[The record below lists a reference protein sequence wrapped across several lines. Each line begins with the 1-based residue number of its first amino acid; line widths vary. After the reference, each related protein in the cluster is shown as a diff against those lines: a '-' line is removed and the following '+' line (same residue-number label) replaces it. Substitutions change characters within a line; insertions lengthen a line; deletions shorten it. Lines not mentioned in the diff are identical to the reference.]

1 MKDSYNQA
9 EMHYNDCTSPPI
21 FAFFAWMYPSAKFLK
36 VHAKFDNKLQAS
48 NH

>member
-1 MKDSYNQA
+1 MKIAIARQRCIIMTVQPHPYLHSLHDVYFSY
-9 EMHYNDCTSPPI
+9 I
-21 FAFFAWMYPSAKFLK
+21 LK